1 MTSSLPGGDP
11 LTLHALAEVC
21 AVAGYCGDAWR
32 GVLGAGSD
40 DAGHV
45 DVPVHSWRELGDE
58 PLAVL
63 VRLFA
68 LGGHVSA
75 TELSRAF
82 PRVVASAVAEAGLL
96 HVDAGRWSAP
106 YALTPVGDR
115 LILSDWA
122 RSKTPP
128 PDVVTGVNAASRTT
142 ANLVIRRPAARVL
155 DLGTGCGVQAVLA
168 AGHAREL
175 VGTDINERALAF
187 ARLNAELNAIDTVH
201 WRHGS
206 WFDPVDQQSFDCII
220 ANPPFV
226 ISPDH
231 DFIFRDGGDEGDALS
246 RFVVRGAASR
256 LERGGFAHVLCNWV
270 VPPGSDWSEPV
281 FEWIDGT
288 GCDAVVIRYASED
301 AVTYAA
307 FWNHRLRYEGGDSFK
322 HAMGRWLAEYR
333 RLGIERID
341 SGMVVLR
348 RTDDSTF
355 RFAADALNRW
365 PQASCSDQLERIF
378 RGHDVLATI
387 RDDDDLTALR
397 PALVDG
403 HRVHQSL
410 TFRAEQYTS
419 HPAVIRMVDGIGA
432 DAHIPMEALDVLF
445 HCDGQSALA
454 ELIRSTDAG
463 DDESRLRDATLAS
476 VRKLL
481 SLGLMTTTPPAGF
494 ERGHT
499 RSRNPT
505 TTTI

>member
-1 MTSSLPGGDP
+1 MTSSLPGGDAV
-11 LTLHALAEVC
+11 TLQALAEVC

-40 DAGHV
+40 DAGYV
-45 DVPVHSWRELGDE
+45 DVAVDIWRELGDE

-75 TELSRAF
+75 AELSMAF
-82 PRVVASAVAEAGLL
+82 PAAVAAAVAEAGLL
-96 HVDAGRWSAP
+96 HVDGGRWSAP
-106 YALTPVGDR
+106 YALTPIGDR
-115 LILSDWA
+115 LLLSDRV

-128 PDVVTGVNAASRTT
+128 ADVVAGVNAASRTT
-142 ANLVIRRPAARVL
+142 ANLIIRRPGARVL
-155 DLGTGCGVQAVLA
+155 DLGTGCGVQALLA

-175 VGTDINERALAF
+175 MGTDINERALVF
-187 ARLNAELNAIDTVH
+187 ARMNAALNAVDTVD

-206 WFDPVDQQSFDCII
+206 WFDPVDQQTFDCII

-231 DFIFRDGGDEGDALS
+231 DVLFRDGGDEGDAVS
-246 RFVVRGAASR
+246 RFVVRGTASR

-270 VPPGSDWSEPV
+270 VPPGSDWTEPV
-281 FEWIDGT
+281 FQWVDGT

-307 FWNHRLRYEGGDSFK
+307 FWNHQLRYEGGDSFK

-387 RDDDDLTALR
+387 ADDDDLAALR

-410 TFRAEQYTS
+410 TFRAGQYAS
-419 HPAVIRMVDGIGA
+419 HPALIRTVDGIGV
-432 DAHIPMEALDVLF
+432 DAHIRMEALDVLF
-445 HCDGQSALA
+445 RCDGQASLA
-454 ELIRSTDAG
+454 ELIESTDDV
-463 DDESRLRDATLAS
+463 DDKSRLRDATLAS
-476 VRKLL
+476 VRELL
-481 SLGLMTTTPPAGF
+481 SLGLMTTAPPADP
-494 ERGHT
+494 RPRLLT
-499 RSRNPT
+499 S
-505 TTTI
+505 